1 MANKTYS
8 KKNQDKLKVFLEK
21 QTNNGSKDVKK
32 ITVKDAEKKRGI

>member
-21 QTNNGSKDVKK
+21 QTNNGSKDAVK
-32 ITVKDAEKKRGI
+32 TNVKDAEKKRSI